1 LHPYNILQE
10 HFSHKR
16 LNTMQRITSQRADS
30 GLSSV
35 LEIARFELKNRIYSK
50 ATYLYFTAFFG
61 LGFLAINLLT
71 GLKAT
76 HVSIEIPGMEYANAP
91 FTVMTVLA
99 IFSAQGLVFAAG
111 IFSQATCKDFET
123 KFANILFSFPIAEW
137 QYVVGRLI
145 AAVAVTLFI
154 LLGLGIG
161 YLVGEWMPWLD
172 QEKLLAFNG
181 WIYLHPYFYIII
193 PNILIFGGLFFGV
206 GLLTRQ
212 TLIVYLTGIALF
224 AGGNICNGIFNQ
236 SASWLANLLD
246 PTGIS
251 ALVSITKYWSP
262 AQLASEFIPLSSD
275 LITNR
280 LLWFL
285 LSGVF
290 LGWSLSRFHFSQL
303 ATTSKRHSRKTQP
316 LEQLQESILP
326 TALIAPTQV
335 HQSFNWI
342 DQLSLLGNQTL
353 IEFQTLLKNR
363 WFLAALLIAIFPSM
377 VVAGGRTKEL
387 YNTPML
393 PLTHLLVQEAASLYA
408 DLFKLLIIFLGGEMV
423 WRDRTTRINQI
434 TDTLPI
440 RTYVSLLSKLG
451 ALALVVVSTLLIIL
465 VSGVTVQ
472 TFLGY
477 HRYEFGVYFTL
488 LFTKL
493 FPELLLMCAL
503 SFFLQVLVQ
512 NRYLGYF
519 LAALVLFGLPA
530 LGKFLPQIPKV
541 FIYGSFPESDYS
553 QFDGFGA
560 TLAPL
565 RWFQAYWS
573 AWAILLLVFA
583 LLFWQRG
590 VDTSFKQRW
599 HIAQQRFT
607 RPVQGLMLGSLAVV
621 VGLGS
626 WIYYNTRI
634 LNPVLSKQDVEKS
647 QVEYEQQFKLYEA
660 VQPQTTDINLKL
672 DLYPEKQQLI
682 ARGNYILKNKTQTPV
697 SKVLVRLPLVNGVT
711 VQKLSLGK
719 VAQPTSKKTLA
730 LEPKNLT
737 TVYTFTLP
745 KPLLPGQTTTLDFAV
760 EWQPRGFQEQQQST
774 DIIANGTNFES
785 RFLPQVGYLERVE
798 LKEKELRR
806 KYNLPKSFSELSLSE
821 QLLHPDKIQEP
832 ELVSVKA
839 IVSTS
844 VEQIAVVPG
853 YLQREWIEGN
863 RRYFEYRT
871 SESIWNFFALYS
883 ANYEVKREKWKDV
896 NLEIYYLKGHEY
908 NGDRIMKAMKT
919 SLDYFSTN
927 FSPYQFKQARI
938 FEFPR
943 GQYAV
948 SFPNTIGFSEFLGFL
963 PRIEDNNPEGVDYTS
978 LVTAHEIAH
987 QWWGHQ
993 LVPAIGI
1000 KGQPMM
1006 NEVMAQYSALMV
1018 MEKLYGTQ
1026 KIRHILKQELNA
1038 YLEGRSQA
1046 KEEQPLISSDTSHVY
1061 YRKGAM
1067 AIYALKDYIGEEALN
1082 QALAAYLQQHSKYSQ
1097 NVPPYPTVVDLVSYL
1112 REATPPHLQ
1121 YLITDLFETITLYNN
1136 RTLSAIT
1143 TKRPDGKYEVKLTA
1157 SAQKLRSDEKGN
1169 TKVIPMDEM
1178 IDIGILGKNGEIIY
1192 RQKHQLKSGENT
1204 ITVVVD
1210 KEPDLA
1216 GVDPLN
1222 TLVNRVLGIN
1232 LIKVNQQ

>member
-1 LHPYNILQE
+1 
-10 HFSHKR
+10 
-16 LNTMQRITSQRADS
+16 
-30 GLSSV
+30 
-35 LEIARFELKNRIYSK
+35 
-50 ATYLYFTAFFG
+50 
-61 LGFLAINLLT
+61 
-71 GLKAT
+71 
-76 HVSIEIPGMEYANAP
+76 
-91 FTVMTVLA
+91 
-99 IFSAQGLVFAAG
+99 
-111 IFSQATCKDFET
+111 
-123 KFANILFSFPIAEW
+123 
-137 QYVVGRLI
+137 
-145 AAVAVTLFI
+145 
-154 LLGLGIG
+154 
-161 YLVGEWMPWLD
+161 
-172 QEKLLAFNG
+172 
-181 WIYLHPYFYIII
+181 
-193 PNILIFGGLFFGV
+193 
-206 GLLTRQ
+206 
-212 TLIVYLTGIALF
+212 
-224 AGGNICNGIFNQ
+224 
-236 SASWLANLLD
+236 
-246 PTGIS
+246 
-251 ALVSITKYWSP
+251 
-262 AQLASEFIPLSSD
+262 
-275 LITNR
+275 
-280 LLWFL
+280 
-285 LSGVF
+285 
-290 LGWSLSRFHFSQL
+290 
-303 ATTSKRHSRKTQP
+303 
-316 LEQLQESILP
+316 
-326 TALIAPTQV
+326 
-335 HQSFNWI
+335 
-342 DQLSLLGNQTL
+342 
-353 IEFQTLLKNR
+353 
-363 WFLAALLIAIFPSM
+363 M

-440 RTYVSLLSKLG
+440 RTYVPLLSKLG

-477 HRYEFGVYFTL
+477 HRYEFGVYFTT

-541 FIYGSFPESDYS
+541 FIYGSFPEADYS

-573 AWAILLLVFA
+573 AWAILLLMMA

-599 HIAQQRFT
+599 RIAQQRFT
-607 RPVQGLMLGSLAVV
+607 RPVQGVMLGSLAAVM
-621 VGLGS
+621 GLGG

-634 LNPVLSKQDVEKS
+634 LNPVLSKQDIEKN
-647 QVEYEQQFKLYEA
+647 QVEYEQQFKVYELA
-660 VQPQTTDINLKL
+660 QPQITDINLQL
-672 DLYPEKQQLI
+672 DLYPEKQQLV
-682 ARGNYILKNKTQTPV
+682 ATGNYILKNKTRTPV
-697 SKVLVRLPLVNGVT
+697 SKVLVRLPLVNGAT
-711 VQKLSLGK
+711 LQKLSLGK
-719 VAQPTSKKTLA
+719 VTQRTSTKTLA
-730 LEPKNLT
+730 LEHSHLT
-737 TVYTFTLP
+737 AVHTFTLS
-745 KPLLPGQTTTLDFAV
+745 KPLLPGQTTTFDFAV

-798 LKEKELRR
+798 LKEQELRR

-832 ELVSVKA
+832 ELVNVKA
-839 IVSTS
+839 TVSTS

-871 SESIWNFFALYS
+871 SEPIWNFFALYS

-1018 MEKLYGTQ
+1018 MEELFGIQ

-1061 YRKGAM
+1061 YRKGPM
-1067 AIYALKDYIGEEALN
+1067 AIYTLKDYIGEEALN
-1082 QALAAYLQQHSKYSQ
+1082 EALAAYLQQHSKYSQ

-1121 YLITDLFETITLYNN
+1121 YLITDLFETITVYNN
-1136 RTLSAIT
+1136 RALSAT
-1143 TKRPDGKYEVKLTA
+1143 ATKRSDGKYEVKLTV

-1169 TKVIPMDEM
+1169 TKGIPMEEM
-1178 IDIGILGKNGEIIY
+1178 IDVGILDKNGNIIY
-1192 RQKHQLKSGENT
+1192 RQKHRLKSGVNK

-1210 KEPDLA
+1210 KEPELA

-1222 TLVNRVLGIN
+1222 MLVNRVLGIN